1 MRTNERSSVV
11 QLLVLPIVLL
21 LSLAATGFAQTPP
34 SSTRQSADSHWISQ
48 EVRHQLVLLPW
59 YSVFDNLQYKV
70 DGSVVTLQGQVL
82 LDRTKE
88 DAESRVKRI
97 PGVTKVDNEIEI
109 LPVSPNDDRIRHAEY
124 RAIFRD
130 PTLQKYSFGVVQPVH
145 IVVKN
150 GHVTLEGAVLNQ
162 MDKNLMGIRANG
174 VPGVFSVTN
183 NLRIENSKTHDATSQ
198 GHS

>member
-1 MRTNERSSVV
+1 MRTNERS
-11 QLLVLPIVLL
+11 LIGRFLVLPIVLVVA
-21 LSLAATGFAQTPP
+21 LAATGFAQAPP
-34 SSTRQSADSHWISQ
+34 SPAVQAAESHRISR

-70 DGSVVTLQGQVL
+70 DGSVVTLQGQVV

-97 PGVTKVDNEIEI
+97 PGVTKVNNDIEL
-109 LPVSPNDDRIRHAEY
+109 LPVSPNDDRIRRAEY

-150 GHVTLEGAVLNQ
+150 GHVTLEGKVLNQ
-162 MDKNLMGIRANG
+162 MDKNLIGIRASG
-174 VPGVFSVTN
+174 VHGVFSITN
-183 NLRIENSKTHDATSQ
+183 NLRIENSKTHHATSQ
-198 GHS
+198 GHT